1 MTAQCAAGKE
11 PDMDTASIATYNGWS
26 NRETWLASLWLNSAE
41 DSYYVLRDALRE
53 SDDLFDQASCLEQA
67 LRDQL
72 EDETGCANLWSDL
85 LSTAFERVNWVEVIE
100 NNKD

>member
-1 MTAQCAAGKE
+1 MATLTA
-11 PDMDTASIATYNGWS
+11 TTYNGWS

-41 DSYYVLRDALRE
+41 DSYCVLKDALRE
-53 SDDLFDQASCLEQA
+53 SDDLFDQADCLERT

-72 EDETGCANLWSDL
+72 EDETGHANLWSDL

-100 NNKD
+100 KSR